1 MDLLCGR
8 QLESTAQAV
17 PYPVSEEAFPLK
29 AAYHHGWRNALPCSK
44 APNVGKRS
52 NPKQVGL
59 VRRRDEVPRCECVR
73 LILERAVASASV
85 NER

>member
-1 MDLLCGR
+1 M
-8 QLESTAQAV
+8 
-17 PYPVSEEAFPLK
+17 SEEAFPLK
-29 AAYHHGWRNALPCSK
+29 AAYHHGWRNALPFSK

-59 VRRRDEVPRCECVR
+59 VCGRDEVPRRKRVR